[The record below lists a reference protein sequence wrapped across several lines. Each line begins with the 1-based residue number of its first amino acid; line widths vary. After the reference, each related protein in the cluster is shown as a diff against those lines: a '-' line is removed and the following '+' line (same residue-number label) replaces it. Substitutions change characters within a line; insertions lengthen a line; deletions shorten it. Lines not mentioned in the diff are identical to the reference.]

1 MKKLIS
7 VFCILLAA
15 FLVLVGCSKE
25 PVKESESTPDF
36 NQVTSTLV
44 INRDNFSEDFDEEA
58 FYETLNGIEGIF
70 YTKNP
75 ETNEYTLRMTD
86 AAYKK
91 LKEIKSKDV
100 IAEFDK
106 LINDTENY
114 VTDIKYDE
122 DFRTVNVFADRK
134 KIPEQFSDFDDTILS
149 VMGSAMA
156 YQIYTIEGQSVTI
169 NVIYSDN
176 NETFKT
182 VSFPIIIE

>member
-1 MKKLIS
+1 MKKNYRLIIS
-7 VFCILLAA
+7 ISFMSIAC
-15 FLVLVGCSKE
+15 FL
-25 PVKESESTPDF
+25 F
-36 NQVTSTLV
+36 IFTL
-44 INRDNFSEDFDEEA
+44 INHV
-58 FYETLNGIEGIF
+58 
-70 YTKNP
+70 
-75 ETNEYTLRMTD
+75 NE
-86 AAYKK
+86 

-114 VTDIKYDE
+114 VTDIKYDD
-122 DFRTVNVFADRK
+122 DFRTVDIFVDREK
-134 KIPEQFSDFDDTILS
+134 TPEQLSDFDNVILS

-176 NETFKT
+176 SETFKT

>member
-7 VFCILLAA
+7 VFCVLLAT

-25 PVKESESTPDF
+25 PVKESNPTTDS

-44 INRDNFSEDFDEEA
+44 INRENFSEDFDEEI
-58 FYETLNGIEGIF
+58 FYKTLNGIEGIF
-70 YTKNP
+70 YTKNS
-75 ETNEYTLRMTD
+75 ETNEYILRMTND
-86 AAYKK
+86 AYNE

-114 VTDIKYDE
+114 VTDIKYDD
-122 DFRTVNVFADRK
+122 DFRTVDIFVDREK
-134 KIPEQFSDFDDTILS
+134 TPEQLSDFDNVILS

-156 YQIYTIEGQSVTI
+156 YQIYTIEGQSVII
-169 NVIYSDN
+169 NIIYSDN